1 MIDLFGEEREPPV
14 PEKGA
19 RKRKTMQETYRTLDG
34 FTCGQCKHCICNH
47 WNGKN
52 YYKCELW
59 HISYC
64 SATDIRL
71 KDTACRKFEVTKNN
85 KDIEGMQ

>member
-1 MIDLFGEEREPPV
+1 MIDLFGEESEPPV
-14 PEKGA
+14 PKKGA

-34 FTCGQCKHCICNH
+34 FTCGQCKHCIGNH